1 MNCSRRPAK
10 QVCETAGCRVTLL
23 RCGLID
29 ATLSSCLWRGRR
41 HFASQL
47 RARASRIGDNPG
59 QLHRPAQHD
68 RRDPP

>member
-29 ATLSSCLWRGRR
+29 ATLSGLRPFFARTVVNGPCACRVCIGLWC
-41 HFASQL
+41 SL
-47 RARASRIGDNPG
+47 
-59 QLHRPAQHD
+59 
-68 RRDPP
+68 